1 MVMAMVLELRLAREE
16 RRGAKTSREEGSGN
30 KEPRYGD
37 ETETP
42 CRVCPNPNPRGRQQP
57 PCIHPWPWCGWRDAD
72 MAGWVKISGPVLP
85 RLISCS
91 ACGIQGQ

>member
-1 MVMAMVLELRLAREE
+1 MEMVMAMVLELRLVREE

-30 KEPRYGD
+30 KDPRYGD

-57 PCIHPWPWCGWRDAD
+57 PCIHPWPWCGWRMLTWQD
-72 MAGWVKISGPVLP
+72 G
-85 RLISCS
+85 
-91 ACGIQGQ
+91 